1 MKARHLISALAA
13 FAVASAP
20 LFAAKAQGPAKPEQ
34 KPAPQEKPAEKPATG
49 IAGKWTVTIDFQG
62 QQRTSGLDMKVEGTK
77 VTGTVNSELGEAVIA
92 GEYVDGK
99 LKFGFSMDANG
110 TPIQVGFVG
119 TLQKDGSLAG
129 TLDFGQ
135 GEIPWT
141 AVRAKN

>member
-1 MKARHLISALAA
+1 MTFRRFTLSFVLAALA
-13 FAVASAP
+13 VAPIVTSAQTQAP
-20 LFAAKAQGPAKPEQ
+20 PKPEQ
-34 KPAPQEKPAEKPATG
+34 KPAPAEKPAATSV
-49 IAGKWTVTIDFQG
+49 AGKWTVTIDLQG
-62 QQRTSGLDMKVEGTK
+62 QQRTSTLDMKVEGVK
-77 VTGTVNSELGEAVIA
+77 VSGTINSELGEAQIA
-92 GEYVDGK
+92 GEYAEGK

-141 AVRAKN
+141 AVRVKN

>member
-1 MKARHLISALAA
+1 MKFRHLISTSAVV
-13 FAVASAP
+13 AVAFCGVVSAAGTQAP
-20 LFAAKAQGPAKPEQ
+20 PQPEQ
-34 KPAPQEKPAEKPATG
+34 KPAPAEKPTTAS
-49 IAGKWTVTIDFQG
+49 IAGKWTVTIDLQG
-62 QQRTSGLDMKVEGTK
+62 QQRTSNLDLKVEGTK
-77 VTGTVNSELGEAVIA
+77 VTGTINSELGEAQLA

-110 TPIQVGFVG
+110 TPLQVGFVG
-119 TLQKDGSLAG
+119 TVQKDGTLAG